1 MEDDGCRL
9 LRARGPNAQRP
20 GKTVGAAAAA
30 AAGISEGA
38 AEASGTAGERRN
50 WLHTITSLGAI

>member
-20 GKTVGAAAAA
+20 GKTVGEAA